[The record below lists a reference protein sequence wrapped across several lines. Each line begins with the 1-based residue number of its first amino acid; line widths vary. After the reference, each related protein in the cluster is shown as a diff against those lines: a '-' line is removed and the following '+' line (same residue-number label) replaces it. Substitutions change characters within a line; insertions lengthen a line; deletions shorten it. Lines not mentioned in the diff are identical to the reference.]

1 MAKRSARERLRGH
14 LSCRSKIHPRLLE
27 LQEQTS
33 WIASVGTVDGL
44 IAWLEAR
51 EELGLLDSEQLR
63 YARNVVLAAVAL
75 INEHLDAQLPPEPPR
90 RPWAEQLALINE
102 RESAR
107 RAAER
112 PTGYHVKPKPKPKPK
127 PRVRRR
133 TPSPPPASERQSLMD
148 RMAAAWKRLGRA
160 S

>member
-1 MAKRSARERLRGH
+1 MAKRSARERLRD
-14 LSCRSKIHPRLLE
+14 LLARRSKHYSSLRE
-27 LQEQTS
+27 LQAQAS

-44 IAWLEAR
+44 LEWLHAR
-51 EELGLLDSEQLR
+51 EALGLLDQQQLS
-63 YARNVVLAAVAL
+63 YARAVVCAGLAL
-75 INEHLDAQLPPEPPR
+75 INEHLDAQMPPPQPR
-90 RPWAEQLALINE
+90 RSWEEQLALINA

-107 RAAER
+107 RAALP